1 MIFQKLRI
9 GARYS
14 KKELS
19 ILLDN
24 SNIAIIREGIFNYS
38 RSETLFFVD
47 LEKQGKEERFHF
59 EDYFQGDYFHWDSQT
74 TQHINTPK
82 IQEIVRGTR
91 TPHLFVRLRQ
101 KVRSR
106 TQPFIYCGRLK
117 YEEHE
122 PGTAKPVHMIFQNI
136 DYNDD
141 TEDLGLLE
149 IYNWR
154 PEKAGKTSTSKIS
167 KNQVISQNRVQNY
180 KKPNR
185 TERSGLVTSRVG
197 QGYYR
202 QNVRAKWNNTCP
214 VTGCKVLRVLIAS
227 HIVPWSEC
235 NSEQRL
241 DVENGILLSPNADSL
256 FDRHLISFSDEGQ
269 LLFSEHIQN
278 DLKLLGIPANTQ
290 IPVSEGMKPY
300 LQKHRMRFHE
310 IN

>member
-24 SNIAIIREGIFNYS
+24 PNISIIREGVYNYS
-38 RSETLFFVD
+38 RSESLFFVD

-101 KVRSR
+101 KVRSK

-117 YEEHE
+117 YEEYE

-202 QNVRAKWNNTCP
+202 QNIRAKWNNTCP
-214 VTGCKVLRVLIAS
+214 VTGCKVLGVLIAS

-256 FDRHLISFSDEGQ
+256 FDRHLISFSDEGN
-269 LLFSEHIQN
+269 LMVSEHIQN
-278 DLKLLGIPANTQ
+278 DLKRLGISADTQ
-290 IPVSEGMKPY
+290 IPISEGMKPY
-300 LQKHRMRFHE
+300 LRKHRMRFNE
-310 IN
+310 KN

>member
-1 MIFQKLRI
+1 MIFHKLKI
-9 GARYS
+9 GAQYS

-24 SNIAIIREGIFNYS
+24 SNIAIVREGIFNYS

-101 KVRSR
+101 KERSR

-122 PGTAKPVHMIFQNI
+122 PDTAKPVHLIFQNI

-141 TEDLGLLE
+141 SDDLGLLE

-167 KNQVISQNRVQNY
+167 KNQVISQNRIQNY
-180 KKPNR
+180 KKPNK

-202 QNVRAKWNNTCP
+202 QNIRAKWNNTCP
-214 VTGCKVLRVLIAS
+214 VTGCKVLGVLIAS

-256 FDRHLISFSDEGQ
+256 FDRHLISFSDEGH
-269 LLFSEHIQN
+269 LLVSEHIKN
-278 DLKLLGIPANTQ
+278 DLKRLGIPADTQ
-290 IPVSEGMKPY
+290 IPISEGMKPY
-300 LQKHRMRFHE
+300 LRKHRMRFNE